1 MERVAL
7 FPGSFD
13 PFTVGHKDLVVR
25 GLKIFDRVVI
35 GVGQNYSKQ
44 GLLSLEN
51 KIKLIED
58 TFADEPRV
66 SVELYEGLTVDF
78 CKKHN
83 IKFLLRGMRNV
94 QDFEYERNMMQIN
107 NILDSEL
114 MTVMLF
120 TEPKY
125 EAISS
130 SFVREMMAYGKDVSR
145 YLPKEIDINNYL
157 KENNK

>member
-35 GVGQNYSKQ
+35 GVGQNYSKR
-44 GLLSLEN
+44 GLLSSEN
-51 KIKLIED
+51 RVKLIED
-58 TFADEPRV
+58 TFRDEPRV
-66 SVELYEGLTVDF
+66 SVEVYDSLTVDF
-78 CKKHN
+78 CRERN
-83 IKFLLRGMRNV
+83 IKFLLRGMRNA
-94 QDFEYERNMMQIN
+94 QDFEFERNMMQIN
-107 NILDSEL
+107 NMLDSEL

-120 TEPKY
+120 TTPEN

>member
-35 GVGQNYSKQ
+35 GVGQNYSKR
-44 GLLSLEN
+44 GLLSNEN
-51 KIKLIED
+51 RVKLIED
-58 TFADEPRV
+58 TFRDEPRV
-66 SVELYEGLTVDF
+66 SVEVYDSLTVDF
-78 CKKHN
+78 CRERN
-83 IKFLLRGMRNV
+83 IKFLLRGMRNA
-94 QDFEYERNMMQIN
+94 QDFEFERNMMQIN
-107 NILDSEL
+107 NMLDSEL

-120 TEPKY
+120 TTPEN

-130 SFVREMMAYGKDVSR
+130 SFVREMMTYGKDVSR

>member
-1 MERVAL
+1 MEKIAL

-13 PFTVGHKDLVVR
+13 PFTRGHKDLVDK
-25 GLKIFDRVVI
+25 GLKIFDRIVI
-35 GVGQNYSKQ
+35 GVGRNYSKQ
-44 GLLSLEN
+44 GLLSTEQ

-58 TFADEPRV
+58 SFKNEKQV
-66 SVELYEGLTVDF
+66 SVELYEELTVDF
-78 CKKHN
+78 CRKRD
-83 IKFLLRGMRNV
+83 IKFLLRGMRNA

-130 SFVREMMAYGKDVSR
+130 SVVRELMAYGKDVAAF
-145 YLPKEIDINNYL
+145 LPEGIDINKYR
-157 KENNK
+157 E

>member
-35 GVGQNYSKQ
+35 GVGQNYSKR
-44 GLLSLEN
+44 GLLSNEN
-51 KIKLIED
+51 RVKLIED
-58 TFADEPRV
+58 TFRDELRV
-66 SVELYEGLTVDF
+66 SVEVYDSLTVDF
-78 CKKHN
+78 CRERN
-83 IKFLLRGMRNV
+83 IKFLLRGMRNA
-94 QDFEYERNMMQIN
+94 QDFEFERNMMQIN
-107 NILDSEL
+107 NMLDSEL

-120 TEPKY
+120 TTPEN

>member
-1 MERVAL
+1 MEKVAL

-13 PFTVGHKDLVVR
+13 PFTRGHKDLVDK
-25 GLKIFDRVVI
+25 GLKIFDRIVI
-35 GVGQNYSKQ
+35 GVGRNYSKQ
-44 GLLSLEN
+44 GLLSTEQ

-58 TFADEPRV
+58 SFKNEKRV
-66 SVELYEGLTVDF
+66 SVELYEELTVDF
-78 CKKHN
+78 CRKRN
-83 IKFLLRGMRNV
+83 IKFLLRGMRNA

-130 SFVREMMAYGKDVSR
+130 SVVRELMAYGKDVAAF
-145 YLPKEIDINNYL
+145 LPEGIDINKYR
-157 KENNK
+157 E